1 MDTKWKNISRYAVMW
16 ISVITILIM
25 TFTLAQEV
33 ESVVEYQK
41 ASSQHAYL
49 GDYINACEY
58 EESYSY
64 QYYVRDLLREQ
75 IRSYLETGEFNHIQ
89 SDNSEWYQMNVE
101 GTITHKEGKNKKKK
115 VDQIKQGDHITK
127 EAKSNKNGILDVI
140 VNVEKELEDE
150 DTDDVDVQYICDMY
164 ASQMNQS
171 ISEHDM
177 IEEEYYA
184 TSLVDKEN
192 WKVNLN
198 QIDQMKLYVQIPE
211 KTYQKNK
218 QEWEAQVGVLGMAVE
233 RGTAYAVI
241 LLVAVI
247 ALSIAVSPKN
257 RTKFGVWVD
266 RWWLEI
272 LLCLFGLAVMG
283 MVLCVFGEI
292 VLGLENVS
300 DYIINWLYCG
310 LAVCELVVIYLYISI
325 VRRMKERKFIK
336 SSLCYKICH
345 KLKVGIRKYRDEWN
359 YWREKQASTLSQ
371 REKAMQRK
379 RISIFV
385 VIIAAVLLT
394 CLTLA
399 FFFPLGIIV
408 GALMVVFCKQLFQD
422 YKRDIQDLLD
432 LEKVLQQVYEISNGN
447 LRATTNISESS
458 LYYKATN
465 DLAKIGTGMEKS
477 VQEQLKGERMKID
490 LITNVSHDLKTPLT
504 SIISYI
510 DLLSKDE
517 TLSAESRDYVLILSQ
532 KADRLKNIVIDLFDL
547 AKSTSGNAI
556 VEYSILDMKKLV
568 EQTMIEMED
577 KIQASGFEI
586 IVDYQT
592 EQAHFEGD
600 ANRMYRV
607 VQNIIE
613 NALKYS
619 LKGSR
624 IFINVVDD
632 YDKWKLSVKNTASY
646 RMEFTEEEILERFTR
661 GDKSRTTEG
670 NGLGLS
676 IADSFTRICGGELYV
691 KIDGDQFTVEI
702 LFPKYKNENN

>member
-1 MDTKWKNISRYAVMW
+1 MW
-16 ISVITILIM
+16 ISVVIILIM
-25 TFTLAQEV
+25 TFELVEEV
-33 ESVVEYQK
+33 KSVVNYQQQT
-41 ASSQHAYL
+41 SQHAYL
-49 GDYINACEY
+49 GDYFSAYEY
-58 EESYSY
+58 EESSGY
-64 QYYVRDLLREQ
+64 QFYVQDLLREQ
-75 IRSYLETGEFNHIQ
+75 LRSYLKTGEFNQIQ
-89 SDNSEWYQMNVE
+89 SENSDRYQMNVE
-101 GTITHKEGKNKKKK
+101 GTITHKTGKKKK
-115 VDQIKQGDHITK
+115 QKVDKIKQGDNITQDAKDK
-127 EAKSNKNGILDVI
+127 EVGILDVMI
-140 VNVEKELEDE
+140 HIDREFISDDE
-150 DTDDVDVQYICDMY
+150 DDGDAEYICDMY
-164 ASQMNQS
+164 ATPMNKS
-171 ISEHDM
+171 LSAHAI

-184 TSLVDKEN
+184 TSLVNQED
-192 WKVNLN
+192 WKVTLD
-198 QIDQMKLYVQIPE
+198 QIDQMELYVQIPE
-211 KTYQKNK
+211 KVYQKNMH
-218 QEWEAQVGVLGMAVE
+218 QWETQVGMFGSSVE
-233 RGTAYAVI
+233 RGTAYIAI
-241 LLVAVI
+241 LLVALI

-257 RTKFGVWVD
+257 RTKFGAWVD
-266 RWWLEI
+266 RWWLEV
-272 LLCLFGLAVMG
+272 LLCIFGLS
-283 MVLCVFGEI
+283 
-292 VLGLENVS
+292 VLGALLCAAAEISFELDSIS
-300 DYIINWLYCG
+300 DYITNWLYCG
-310 LAVCELVVIYLYISI
+310 MLVCELVIIYMYISI

-345 KLKVGIRKYRDEWN
+345 KLKVGICKYRDEWN
-359 YWREKQASTLSQ
+359 YWRDKQASTLSQ
-371 REKAMQRK
+371 REKAMHRK

-385 VIIAAVLLT
+385 VMIAAVLLT
-394 CLTLA
+394 CFTLV

-408 GALMVVFCKQLFQD
+408 GGLMIVFCKQLFQD

-447 LRATTNISESS
+447 LRATTDISESS

-477 VQEQLKGERMKID
+477 VEEQLKGERMKID

-517 TLSAESRDYVLILSQ
+517 TLSAESRDYVLILGK

-547 AKSTSGNAI
+547 AKSTSGNAK

-577 KIQASGFEI
+577 KIQKSGFEI

-607 VQNIIE
+607 VQNILE

-619 LKGSR
+619 LMGSR
-624 IFINVVDD
+624 IFISVIDD
-632 YDKWKLSVKNTASY
+632 QNKWKLAVKNTASY

-676 IADSFTRICGGELYV
+676 IADSFTRICGGELHV
-691 KIDGDQFTVEI
+691 RIDGDQFTVEI
-702 LFPKYKNENN
+702 LFPKYKMKTINNK